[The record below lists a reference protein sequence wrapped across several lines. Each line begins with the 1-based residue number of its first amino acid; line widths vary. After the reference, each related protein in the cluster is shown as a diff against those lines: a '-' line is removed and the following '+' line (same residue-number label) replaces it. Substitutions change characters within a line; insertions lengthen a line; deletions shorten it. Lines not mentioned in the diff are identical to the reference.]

1 MHQIKSNILILNVKR
16 FIVLLL
22 VNPCSGFFLSFFKGS
37 KISFKGVLIE
47 KKALNYT
54 QIAALTF
61 NLYESKEILF
71 LNKYLRK
78 DLPCIELGS
87 SIGIVSCQ
95 IAKLNANKKIFVE
108 ANPNLINTIHSNLS
122 LNKFENYDVINA
134 ALAYGESKTVSF
146 NFGSSNLTGS
156 IQQKNKSATEV
167 QKISINDI
175 LKQHPEI
182 KFFTLVMDIEGA
194 ELDLIENEPENLV
207 NCKQIIAEFHDVTF
221 NGKKV
226 IFSEIKEKYI
236 KHDFK
241 LVEEYH
247 NRYVFE
253 KE

>member
-1 MHQIKSNILILNVKR
+1 MSNSEIK
-16 FIVLLL
+16 
-22 VNPCSGFFLSFFKGS
+22 C
-37 KISFKGVLIE
+37 
-47 KKALNYT
+47 
-54 QIAALTF
+54 
-61 NLYESKEILF
+61 
-71 LNKYLRK
+71 
-78 DLPCIELGS
+78 
-87 SIGIVSCQ
+87 
-95 IAKLNANKKIFVE
+95 NKKIFVE

-221 NGKKV
+221 NGKKL
-226 IFSEIKEKYI
+226 FSV
-236 KHDFK
+236 K
-241 LVEEYH
+241 L
-247 NRYVFE
+247 
-253 KE
+253 KKSI